1 MNSQK
6 VGMRTATFPPV
17 EVEPPNG
24 GEGSLLEISVIFP
37 IDGARVTR
45 VSGTTLR
52 PGRRADSR
60 TKEAVS
66 NPPLGVGR

>member
-1 MNSQK
+1 
-6 VGMRTATFPPV
+6 MRTATFPPV
-17 EVEPPNG
+17 EVEPPNS